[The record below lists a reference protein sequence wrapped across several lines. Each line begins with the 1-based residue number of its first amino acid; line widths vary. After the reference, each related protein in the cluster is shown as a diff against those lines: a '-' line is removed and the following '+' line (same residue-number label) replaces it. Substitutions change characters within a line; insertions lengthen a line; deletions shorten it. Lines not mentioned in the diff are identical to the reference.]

1 MFGLLKR
8 IDAIDCSKL
17 LILDLDHLS
26 WIPVFMVIAVV
37 TNTSISWDQLE
48 FSGLSYMVLAM
59 MLSSFLFMLYLYIR
73 QGSLSKFVAFTLL
86 LVLIMLSSAIISA
99 NNIKSA
105 FYDGCSLLFIAMAC
119 DYFKDRF
126 KVIIISF
133 AIAYS
138 FCAYLNFVHTIT
150 HPELWIVTDL
160 NITQGYLLGGNYNQM
175 GSRLICAVCTSVLC
189 LQYSKKWMLNVI
201 GVTIASIVPL
211 AIVSSMTSLTGI
223 LMFLLFCFI
232 PSKKLIK
239 IGVAV
244 LIGFVILFQIFVC
257 FQGKGLED
265 NQFAVYFIQ
274 EVLGKDLTFTYRTD
288 MWEGASNLFIDSP
301 IFGYGA
307 IDNDWYN
314 IHLSSWA
321 TGPHNTIWEIL
332 IRGGVILLAVFTYI
346 NVMVFSKLPSSNDK
360 YTILIYACM
369 ACLYLMMTME
379 VYPLLLIFS
388 LLAMAYYSYHS
399 EWNPQRE

>member
-1 MFGLLKR
+1 MIGLRR

-17 LILDLDHLS
+17 LSLDLDHLS

-175 GSRLICAVCTSVLC
+175 GSRLICAICTSILC
-189 LQYSKKWMLNVI
+189 LKYSKWWIINVI
-201 GVTIASIVPL
+201 GVVIVSVVPL
-211 AIVSSMTSLTGI
+211 AVVGSMTSLTGI
-223 LMFLLFCFI
+223 FIFLVFCLI
-232 PSKKLIK
+232 PSKNIMK
-239 IGVAV
+239 IGIFI
-244 LIGFVILFQIFVC
+244 LIGIVIFFQIFVC
-257 FQGKGLED
+257 FQGKGLE
-265 NQFAVYFIQ
+265 NSPLAVYLIQ
-274 EVLGKDLTFTYRTD
+274 DVLGKDLTFTYRTD
-288 MWEGASNLFIDSP
+288 MWEGARQLFFESP
-301 IFGYGA
+301 IFGYGLV
-307 IDNDWYN
+307 DGDWYN

-321 TGPHNTIWEIL
+321 KGPHNMIWEIL
-332 IRGGVILLAVFTYI
+332 INGGVILLALFTYI
-346 NVMVFSKLPSSNDK
+346 NFMVFSKLPSSSDK

-369 ACLYLMMTME
+369 GCLFLMMIME
-379 VYPLLLIFS
+379 VYPLLIIFS
-388 LLAMAYYSYHS
+388 LLALAYYSYHT

>member
-1 MFGLLKR
+1 MIGLLRR
-8 IDAIDCSKL
+8 IDAKDYSKL
-17 LILDLDHLS
+17 LTIDLDHLS
-26 WIPVFMVIAVV
+26 WLPVFMVIAVV
-37 TNTSISWDQLE
+37 VNTSVSWDPLV
-48 FSGLSYMVLAM
+48 FGSLSYLILAM

-73 QGSLSKFVAFTLL
+73 QGTLSKFVTFTLL
-86 LVLIMLSSAIISA
+86 LVLMMLSSSIIYA
-99 NNIKSA
+99 NNIKTA

-126 KVIIISF
+126 KVIIIAF

-138 FCAYLNFVHTIT
+138 FCAYLNFAHIIT
-150 HPELWIVTDL
+150 HPELWIVTDFKSS
-160 NITQGYLLGGNYNQM
+160 QGYLLGMNYNQM

-189 LQYSKKWMLNVI
+189 LKYSKKWMLNVI
-201 GVTIASIVPL
+201 GVTIVSIIPL
-211 AIVSSMTSLTGI
+211 FIVGSMTSLTGI
-223 LMFLLFCFI
+223 FIFLVFCFI
-232 PSKKLIK
+232 PSKNLIK
-239 IGVAV
+239 VGIAV
-244 LIGFVILFQIFVC
+244 LIGIVILFQIFVC

-265 NQFAVYFIQ
+265 NQIAVYFIQ
-274 EVLGKDLTFTYRTD
+274 EVLGKDLTFTHRTD
-288 MWEGASNLFIDSP
+288 MWEAASSLFFDSP

-332 IRGGVILLAVFTYI
+332 IRGGVLLLAVFTYI
-346 NVMVFSKLPSSNDK
+346 NFLVFSKLLSSNDK

-369 ACLYLMMTME
+369 ACLYLMMIME

-388 LLAMAYYSYHS
+388 LLALAYYSHQS